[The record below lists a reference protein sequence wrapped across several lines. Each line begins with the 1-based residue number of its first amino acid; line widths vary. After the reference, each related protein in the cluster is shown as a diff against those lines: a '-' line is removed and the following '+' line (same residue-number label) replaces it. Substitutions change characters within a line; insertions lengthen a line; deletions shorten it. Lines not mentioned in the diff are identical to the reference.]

1 MILTHTDA
9 QTGGLIQFIYE
20 EENLK
25 GISYNGND
33 KTLLTIIWNRGAAQE
48 VTVDDEVIDLNH
60 HEAIVF
66 NTNQTF
72 SFQDPTSVVAWRFN
86 RDFYCIIDHDQEVS
100 CVGLLFYGHKSIP
113 RISLDKED
121 QRRLELL
128 FNVFLDEYSEEDD
141 NLKTEMLRVILKRL
155 IVKLTRSYKRQT
167 QLEDLQDGEMNI
179 VRQFN
184 LMVEKN
190 YKEYHQV
197 QDYADLLHKSSKT
210 ISNIFSKYSKQS
222 PLEVIHHRI
231 LVEAKRLLIYTDKT
245 AKEIAYE
252 LGFSDIPNFSRFF
265 KKNLQLSPL
274 QYREEHKKTLVG
286 KN

>member
-1 MILTHTDA
+1 MILTHTDS
-9 QTGGLIQFIYE
+9 QTGGLIQFLYDE
-20 EENLK
+20 GDFHEV
-25 GISYNGND
+25 SYDGNNN
-33 KTLLTIIWNRGAAQE
+33 TLLTIVWNRGDAQQ
-48 VTVDDEVIDLNH
+48 VNVDDFSVTLGAHEV
-60 HEAIVF
+60 IVF

-72 SFQDPTSVVAWRFN
+72 SFQKPESVVAWRFN

-100 CVGLLFYGHKSIP
+100 CVGLLFYGHKEVPKIK
-113 RISLDKED
+113 LDSED
-121 QRRLELL
+121 QRRLGLL
-128 FNVFLDEYSEEDD
+128 FNVFVDEYGEEED

-167 QLEDLQDGEMNI
+167 QVEDMQEGDINV

-190 YKEYHQV
+190 YKKYHQV

-210 ISNIFSKYSKQS
+210 ISNIFSKYSNQS
-222 PLEVIHHRI
+222 PLEIIHQRL

-245 AKEIAYE
+245 AKEIAYD

-265 KKNLQLSPL
+265 KKNLQLSPS
-274 QYREEHKKTLVG
+274 QYREEYRRA
-286 KN
+286 